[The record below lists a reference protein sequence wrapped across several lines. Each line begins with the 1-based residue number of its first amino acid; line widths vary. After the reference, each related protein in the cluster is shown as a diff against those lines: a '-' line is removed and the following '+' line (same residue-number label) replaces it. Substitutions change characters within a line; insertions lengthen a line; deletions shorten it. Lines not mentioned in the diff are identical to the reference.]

1 MGSVAATGYA
11 RLAVSLRPRARR
23 ISPTCGRLIGERT
36 MTLILVWL
44 LNAVALLIVAYLLPG
59 ITVASFGSALVAA
72 LVLGLLN
79 MLVKPVLVL
88 LTLPITIVT
97 LGLFLLVLNALLFW
111 LAGSIL
117 RGFQVNGFWWA
128 VGGAIL
134 YSIISGLLSR
144 LIP

>member
-1 MGSVAATGYA
+1 
-11 RLAVSLRPRARR
+11 
-23 ISPTCGRLIGERT
+23 

-59 ITVASFGSALVAA
+59 ITVVGFGSALIAA

-117 RGFQVNGFWWA
+117 KGFQVSGFWWA
-128 VGGAIL
+128 VAGALL

>member
-1 MGSVAATGYA
+1 M
-11 RLAVSLRPRARR
+11 
-23 ISPTCGRLIGERT
+23 
-36 MTLILVWL
+36 ILVWV
-44 LNAVALLIVAYLLPG
+44 LNAVALLAVAYLLPG
-59 ITVASFGSALVAA
+59 IAVASFGSALLAA

-79 MLVKPVLVL
+79 MLVKPVLVV

-97 LGLFLLVLNALLFW
+97 LGLFLIILNALLFW

-128 VGGAIL
+128 VAGAIL
-134 YSIISGLLSR
+134 YSIISGLLSY